1 MKSVYVAGHT
11 GLVGSALARRF
22 SVRAGLRLVTAG
34 RAELD
39 LLDAQAVERFLGA
52 EKPEAVIIAAGR
64 VGGIAANASKPAE
77 FIYENLRIETNLI
90 HGSWKTGV
98 KRLLNFGSAC
108 MYPKECPQ
116 PMKPVH
122 LMTGK
127 MEETSEAYA
136 AAKWAGM
143 MLCSAYSRQYGLS
156 YVTAIPSTVYGPG
169 DNFDPK
175 EGHVLSSLI
184 RKFHEATGRGDR
196 EVVLWGSGEPRRE
209 FIYSDDLAEA
219 CEKVLDEYQGGDPIN
234 VGVGQSIS
242 IRELAG
248 TVAEITGFRG
258 TVSWDRSRPDGPLE
272 KLLESGP
279 IRAMGWKP
287 QTALRDGLERTFQ
300 WYLRNDAAHLPLQ
313 ATEKGR
319 G

>member
-22 SVRAGLRLVTAG
+22 SGRAGLRVLTAG

-39 LLDAQAVERFLGA
+39 LMDAQAVERFLSA
-52 EKPEAVIIAAGR
+52 EKPEVVIIAAGR
-64 VGGIAANASKPAE
+64 VGGIAANSAKPAE
-77 FIYENLRIETNLI
+77 FIRENLLIETSLI
-90 HGSWKTGV
+90 HASWKAGV

-116 PMKPVH
+116 PMMPRD

-127 MEETSEAYA
+127 MEPTSEPYA

-143 MLCSAYSRQYGLS
+143 VLCSAYSRQYGVS

-169 DNFDPK
+169 DNFDPLD
-175 EGHVLSSLI
+175 GHVLSSLI
-184 RKFHEATGRGDR
+184 RKFHEAAVRGDR

-209 FIYSDDLAEA
+209 LIYSDDLAEA
-219 CEKVLDEYQGGDPIN
+219 CEIILGETQGDDPIN
-234 VGVGQSIS
+234 VGGGESIS

-248 TVAEITGFRG
+248 GVAAVTGFRG

-279 IRAMGWKP
+279 IRALGWKP
-287 QTALRDGLERTFQ
+287 RTGLRDGLERTFR
-300 WYLRNDAAHLPLQ
+300 WYLQQEAVPA
-313 ATEKGR
+313 
-319 G
+319 

>member
-22 SVRAGLRLVTAG
+22 SGRAGLRVLTAG

-39 LLDAQAVERFLGA
+39 LMDAQAVERFLSA
-52 EKPEAVIIAAGR
+52 EKPEVVIIAAGR
-64 VGGIAANASKPAE
+64 VGGIAANSAKPAE
-77 FIYENLRIETNLI
+77 FIRENLLIETSLI
-90 HGSWKTGV
+90 HASWKAGV

-116 PMKPVH
+116 PMMPRD

-127 MEETSEAYA
+127 MEASSEPYA

-143 MLCSAYSRQYGLS
+143 VLCSAYSRQHGVS

-169 DNFDPK
+169 DNFDPLD
-175 EGHVLSSLI
+175 GHVLSSLI
-184 RKFHEATGRGDR
+184 RKFHEAAARGDR
-196 EVVLWGSGEPRRE
+196 EVVLWGTGEPRRE

-219 CEKVLDEYQGGDPIN
+219 CEIILGETQGDDPIN
-234 VGVGQSIS
+234 VGGGESIS

-248 TVAEITGFRG
+248 GVADVTGFRG

-279 IRAMGWKP
+279 IRALGWKP
-287 QTALRDGLERTFQ
+287 RTGLRDGLERTFR
-300 WYLRNDAAHLPLQ
+300 WYLQHEAVPA
-313 ATEKGR
+313 
-319 G
+319 

>member
-22 SVRAGLRLVTAG
+22 SGRAGLRVLTAG

-39 LLDAQAVERFLGA
+39 LMDAQAVERFLSA
-52 EKPEAVIIAAGR
+52 EKPEVVIIAAGR
-64 VGGIAANASKPAE
+64 VGGIAANSAKPAE
-77 FIYENLRIETNLI
+77 FIRENLLIETSLI
-90 HGSWKTGV
+90 HASWKAGV

-116 PMKPVH
+116 PMMPRD

-127 MEETSEAYA
+127 MEPTSEPYA

-143 MLCSAYSRQYGLS
+143 VLCSAYSRQYGVS

-169 DNFDPK
+169 DNFDPLD
-175 EGHVLSSLI
+175 GHVLSSLI
-184 RKFHEATGRGDR
+184 RKFHEAAARGDR
-196 EVVLWGSGEPRRE
+196 EVVLWGTGEPRRE

-219 CEKVLDEYQGGDPIN
+219 CEIILGETQGDDPIN
-234 VGVGQSIS
+234 VGGGESIS

-248 TVAEITGFRG
+248 GVADVTGFRG

-279 IRAMGWKP
+279 IRALGWKP
-287 QTALRDGLERTFQ
+287 RTGLRDGLERTFR
-300 WYLRNDAAHLPLQ
+300 WYLQQEAVPA
-313 ATEKGR
+313 
-319 G
+319 